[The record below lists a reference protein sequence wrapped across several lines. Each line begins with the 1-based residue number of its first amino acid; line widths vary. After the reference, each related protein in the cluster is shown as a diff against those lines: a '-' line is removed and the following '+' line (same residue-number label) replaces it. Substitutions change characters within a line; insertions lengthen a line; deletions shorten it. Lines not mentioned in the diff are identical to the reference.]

1 MLKELNKQKL
11 QTVLFRHGPKTLK
24 HFGNIIRDS
33 LLGNTALVLFFGE
46 AQYIQTIQPHKTINI
61 VFSIMLKLTFT
72 MIFLWLLI
80 TVFFHIRRMTGRIT
94 MVTYLLYFAWL
105 LTIQLVLYFSL
116 NNFLHSLHAIH

>member
-33 LLGNTALVLFFGE
+33 LLGNTALVLFFVTGGIK
-46 AQYIQTIQPHKTINI
+46 A
-61 VFSIMLKLTFT
+61 LTP
-72 MIFLWLLI
+72 I
-80 TVFFHIRRMTGRIT
+80 
-94 MVTYLLYFAWL
+94 LYFIWI